1 MANVFKKLT
10 DYFKGRDDFK
20 EEIKEAKAVRAGKV
34 SPKQYAK
41 GEKMEGDK
49 KPMKKLEE
57 TGKGLKVGK
66 ITPGQY
72 ARGQKPAKPATKT
85 AAKGK

>member
-20 EEIKEAKAVRAGKV
+20 EEIKEAKAVRDGKV
-34 SPKQYAK
+34 TPKQYAK
-41 GEKMEGDK
+41 GEKAEGDK

-85 AAKGK
+85 TAKGK